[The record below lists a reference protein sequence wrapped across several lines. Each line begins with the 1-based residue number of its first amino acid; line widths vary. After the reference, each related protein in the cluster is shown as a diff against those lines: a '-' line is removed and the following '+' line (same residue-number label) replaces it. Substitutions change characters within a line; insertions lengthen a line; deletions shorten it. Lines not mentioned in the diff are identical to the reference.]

1 MPPRNEGYDIRSL
14 EPDNR
19 FRFIEVK
26 ATRGAWGARGVSMT
40 PAQLKFAIGKGN
52 SYWVYV
58 VEFAGSDHPKI
69 HRIQNPALYAA
80 GYRLNDSWRE
90 FAEMQRTE
98 GYVDDPDILTVSDA
112 GRPFIHNQ
120 FGRGWIYN
128 VWEDEIGILATVR
141 YESKETPEINP
152 LVWEPSLMRKLDA

>member
-1 MPPRNEGYDIRSL
+1 MS
-14 EPDNR
+14 
-19 FRFIEVK
+19 
-26 ATRGAWGARGVSMT
+26 

-58 VEFAGSDHPKI
+58 VEFAGSENPKI

-90 FAEMQRTE
+90 FSEMQRSE
-98 GYVDDPDILTVSDA
+98 GYVDDPEVLTISDS
-112 GRPFIHNQ
+112 GRPFIHNE

-128 VWEDEIGILATVR
+128 VWEDEQGILATVR
-141 YESKETPEINP
+141 YESKEVPEVEP
-152 LVWEPSLMRKLDA
+152 LLWDASIMQKLDI